1 MISRTL
7 LITSITGLCMI
18 GAGTTI
24 KPKQTTWQ
32 SPPVAHTGQDPVN
45 RILGVAPLS
54 TERVA
59 SGLSRPVQVVAAPG
73 DTGRLFIVEQRSG
86 STGRIKILNLV
97 TGSVNTT
104 PFLSLTV
111 STSSEQGLL
120 GLAFHPN
127 YSQNGYFYV
136 NYTASNGGHNCEA
149 IYSFFR

>member
-45 RILGVAPLS
+45 RILGAAPLS

-59 SGLSRPVQVVAAPG
+59 SGLSRPVQVAAAPG
-73 DTGRLFIVEQRSG
+73 DTERLFIVEQRSG
-86 STGRIKILNLV
+86 STGRIKILNLCHWF
-97 TGSVNTT
+97 GKCD
-104 PFLSLTV
+104 TV
-111 STSSEQGLL
+111 FKSHCKHEFRARLAWFSIPPKLQPKRLLLCELHREQWR
-120 GLAFHPN
+120 HRN
-127 YSQNGYFYV
+127 
-136 NYTASNGGHNCEA
+136 
-149 IYSFFR
+149 